1 MSTTTRNV
9 FEAMAPTLD
18 GVDLDEVFAPDG
30 TLRTRCAA
38 DRGCATF
45 AAWAMLVSDASPRRP
60 VDDLMGVVL
69 MGDPEARRVAQS
81 LMDWADTERAAV
93 WRSFVAFTEP
103 MGRWRTPSSREMAGW
118 PTPERIDLIFTETL
132 ARLDG

>member
-1 MSTTTRNV
+1 MPTTTRTV

-30 TLRTRCAA
+30 TLRTRCSA
-38 DRGCATF
+38 DRHTATF
-45 AAWAMLVSDASPRRP
+45 AAWAWAVSDAAPMRP
-60 VDDLMGVVL
+60 VDDLMSVTL
-69 MGDPEARRVAQS
+69 MGNEDARRVAQS

-103 MGRWRTPSSREMAGW
+103 MGRWRAPSSREMAGW
-118 PTPERIDLIFTETL
+118 PTPERITDIFTETL
-132 ARLDG
+132 TRLN